1 MIFPLFPVQVD
12 SHSSDVQIDRVSLT
26 GKMTSSKYSETDYN
40 QFVASLNEQNQQ
52 SYSTP
57 EPPPIRVI
65 CHCSSNETL
74 RSRTKSSSTTL
85 LSTLLERYE
94 KTLRERQQAMSI
106 ANEQLLDTTDL
117 LKRYQG
123 KIDNSLQTSTSN
135 MVR

>member
-1 MIFPLFPVQVD
+1 
-12 SHSSDVQIDRVSLT
+12 
-26 GKMTSSKYSETDYN
+26 MTSSTDYN
-40 QFVASLNEQNQQ
+40 QFVASLNEQNHQL
-52 SYSTP
+52 YSTP
-57 EPPPIRVI
+57 EPPRIQVI

-74 RSRTKSSSTTL
+74 RLRTESPSTTL

>member
-1 MIFPLFPVQVD
+1 
-12 SHSSDVQIDRVSLT
+12 
-26 GKMTSSKYSETDYN
+26 MTSSKYSETDYN
-40 QFVASLNEQNQQ
+40 QFVASLNEQNHQ

-57 EPPPIRVI
+57 EPHTTRVI
-65 CHCSSNETL
+65 CHRSSNETL
-74 RSRTKSSSTTL
+74 RNSSTTL

-106 ANEQLLDTTDL
+106 ANEQLLDTTADL

-123 KIDNSLQTSTSN
+123 KIDNSLQTSTTN